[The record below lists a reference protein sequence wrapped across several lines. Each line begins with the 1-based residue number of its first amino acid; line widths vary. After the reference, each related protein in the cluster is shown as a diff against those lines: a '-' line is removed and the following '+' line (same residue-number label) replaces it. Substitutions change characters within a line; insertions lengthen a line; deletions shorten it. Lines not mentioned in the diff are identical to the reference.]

1 MSGYVVD
8 NPNVYLIKECWTDE
22 HHTLQQYISYANNI
36 DDKYLAR
43 DMLNPNLTIL
53 ERTVYLDKDLEEIA
67 ID

>member
-8 NPNVYLIKECWTDE
+8 NLNVYLIKECWSDE
-22 HHTLQQYISYANNI
+22 FHTLQQYISYANNI

-53 ERTVYLDKDLEEIA
+53 ERTVYLDKDLEEIT